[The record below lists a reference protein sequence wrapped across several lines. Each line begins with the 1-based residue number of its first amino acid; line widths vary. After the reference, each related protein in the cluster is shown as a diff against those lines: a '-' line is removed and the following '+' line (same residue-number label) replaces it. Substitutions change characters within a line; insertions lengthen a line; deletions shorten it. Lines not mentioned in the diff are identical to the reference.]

1 MESNFVFK
9 PIAYV
14 SSDKCY
20 KAEQPRQGTF
30 SSDEAFIEFTNPEE
44 YFPMTKDLEGVEYI
58 WVLFVFHLNL
68 NKNIKPL
75 VNPPFAPES
84 RKYGLFATRSP
95 YRPNPIGMSAV
106 KLLRV
111 TKTGLY
117 VSNSDLLDGTP
128 ILDIKPYIKEAD
140 CFPNAKCQW
149 RDALSLEVFAIES
162 SSLFLE
168 QSNVIFQLSK
178 LNLVEFANTQLK
190 FEPLNK
196 QKKRVKAIDNQT
208 NLYSLGCRTW
218 QLHFVLDI
226 ENKHIL
232 LKEIFSNYTVEE
244 LSLYALDKYNDKNY
258 HREFLKIY
266 PKNVLVKLT

>member
-1 MESNFVFK
+1 MESNFVFN

-106 KLLRV
+106 KLFGKNEWLR
-111 TKTGLY
+111 
-117 VSNSDLLDGTP
+117 
-128 ILDIKPYIKEAD
+128 
-140 CFPNAKCQW
+140 
-149 RDALSLEVFAIES
+149 
-162 SSLFLE
+162 
-168 QSNVIFQLSK
+168 
-178 LNLVEFANTQLK
+178 
-190 FEPLNK
+190 
-196 QKKRVKAIDNQT
+196 
-208 NLYSLGCRTW
+208 
-218 QLHFVLDI
+218 
-226 ENKHIL
+226 
-232 LKEIFSNYTVEE
+232 
-244 LSLYALDKYNDKNY
+244 
-258 HREFLKIY
+258 
-266 PKNVLVKLT
+266 

>member
-1 MESNFVFK
+1 MENNFVFNA
-9 PIAYV
+9 IAYV

-20 KAEQPRQGTF
+20 KAEQPRQGSF
-30 SSDEAFIEFTNPEE
+30 SKDEAFIKFTNAEE

-58 WVLFVFHLNL
+58 WLIFVFHLNI

-111 TKTGLY
+111 TKEGLY
-117 VSNSDLLDGTP
+117 VANSDLLDGTP
-128 ILDIKPYIKEAD
+128 ILDIKPYIKQAD

-149 RDALSLEVFAIES
+149 RDALSLETFNVTAS
-162 SSLFLE
+162 QLFSE
-168 QSNVIFQLSK
+168 QAKVIFTLSK
-178 LNLVEFANTQLK
+178 LNLIEFANTQLK

-196 QKKRVKAIDNQT
+196 HKKRVKAVDKDN
-208 NLYSLGCRTW
+208 NLYTLGCRTW
-218 QLHFVLDI
+218 QLYFSLDK
-226 ENKHIL
+226 ENKAIL
-232 LKEIFSNYTVEE
+232 LKEIYSNYTLDE
-244 LSLYALDKYNDKNY
+244 LALDSFDKYNDKDF
-258 HREFLKIY
+258 HRQFIEKY
-266 PKNVLVKLT
+266 PNNIKQ